1 MDRPW
6 STQLKK
12 GTVEL
17 AALAALRSG
26 EAYGYQLLQ
35 RLAATGVLA
44 TTESTLYPIL
54 SRLCEQ
60 GFVSVRHAP
69 SPNGPPRRYYRLTA
83 AGRAHLAQI
92 AGYWSEFSRAINS
105 LLQNSNEGE

>member
-1 MDRPW
+1 MERPW
-6 STQLKK
+6 SSQLKK

-26 EAYGYQLLQ
+26 EAYGYELLQ
-35 RLAATGVLA
+35 RLASTSVLA

-60 GFVSVRHAP
+60 KLIAVRHAP
-69 SPNGPPRRYYRLTA
+69 SPTGPPRRYYRLTP
-83 AGRAHLAQI
+83 AGRAHLSQLS
-92 AGYWSEFSRAINS
+92 GYWFEFSSAMNS
-105 LLQNSNEGE
+105 LLNNKSK